1 MFELYRQNCYKLWP
15 KGHSSI
21 LKVET
26 EFSLGKFINIA
37 DCVRFRRWENG
48 SSGGCQKVSW
58 SRRERGGG
66 GKKRLQF
73 GKLCSQDEQHCD
85 GGARHSEAPE
95 ETPPLSETSQVKKQE
110 SLSSPGWTETSYW
123 CLKGRNILF
132 QEEKNFLWVIN
143 VDRFVWNKTAIIP
156 VMLFWLIEGLKKIQT
171 MFGVAVT
178 EEDTEEEGEE
188 VEANP
193 MRQLQDLCAP
203 HRHRPSSLEALVR
216 ETGSVWSM
224 MQTSSEVLR
233 NTLTVS
239 LGTS

>member
-1 MFELYRQNCYKLWP
+1 MEAQEDVRKFLGQDESGAEEGRKDSNLANFARKM
-15 KGHSSI
+15 SSI
-21 LKVET
+21 VMGEPGTL
-26 EFSLGKFINIA
+26 
-37 DCVRFRRWENG
+37 RHRRRH
-48 SSGGCQKVSW
+48 
-58 SRRERGGG
+58 RRSPR
-66 GKKRLQF
+66 
-73 GKLCSQDEQHCD
+73 
-85 GGARHSEAPE
+85 
-95 ETPPLSETSQVKKQE
+95 QVKSRNKSRSPLRAGQKLHIDVSKGGIFFSKRKKTFCE
-110 SLSSPGWTETSYW
+110 SLMSTGSFEIKRQLY
-123 CLKGRNILF
+123 
-132 QEEKNFLWVIN
+132 
-143 VDRFVWNKTAIIP
+143 P
-156 VMLFWLIEGLKKIQT
+156 VMIFWLIEGLKKIQT

-178 EEDTEEEGEE
+178 EEDTEGEDEE